1 MTGLPCG
8 SIFGRCLLLAAGLL
22 VAAPAMAQEPQWRH
36 ATGLIEAPR
45 YPEGF
50 PRFDYV
56 NPDAPKGGTL
66 RLSETGSFDTLN
78 PIAQKGELATGLGLV
93 YETLMTDSED
103 EVSTS
108 YGLLAEALS
117 FPDDISSVTYRLREG
132 ARWHDGVPVT
142 ADDVVWSFDR
152 LVEINPQQRFYY
164 QHVTKAEALDARTVK
179 FTFDE
184 TGNKE
189 LPQIVGQLLVLPKH
203 WWTAEGRDIAA
214 STLEP
219 PLGSGPYRIT
229 RVNPGST
236 VRFERVPDHWG
247 AAIPVNVGRHNFDV
261 IEYTYFR
268 DRNVEFEAFKAD
280 EFDYWSENEAKRW
293 ATGYDFPA
301 AQAGKIKRE
310 ELENPYRSS
319 GILVGFVPN
328 LRLEKFQDARV
339 RRALTHAF
347 DFETLNRTIFFGQ
360 YERVGSFFHG
370 TPLAHS
376 GKPEGRELEILE
388 EVRDL
393 VPASVFEGAYVN
405 PVNGDP
411 QAMRDNLREAVRLFA
426 EAGYEIRDGKMVN
439 AATGE
444 PFTIEVLLN
453 GPIIERVALPYA
465 EELRKIGVEMTVR
478 TVEPSQYVERQRA
491 RDFEMIYT
499 GWAQSLSPGNEQ
511 LDYFGSAA
519 AGREASRNFGGIADP
534 AVDALIRKVVFA
546 GDRDELIAATR
557 ALDRVM
563 MANQFVIPTYTA
575 RTARIAY
582 WDRFSHPDP
591 LPHYGIG
598 FPDLWWYDAA
608 KAEAI
613 R

>member
-1 MTGLPCG
+1 MTI
-8 SIFGRCLLLAAGLL
+8 SISVPSLHRLGARSLALAGVTIGVAFSCL
-22 VAAPAMAQEPQWRH
+22 VSVSVAQEPSWRH
-36 ATGLIEAPR
+36 ASSLVEAPK
-45 YPEGF
+45 YPADF
-50 PRFDYV
+50 TRFDYV

-66 RLSETGSFDTLN
+66 RLSEGGSFDTLN
-78 PIAQKGELATGLGLV
+78 PILPKGEVAAGLNLV
-93 YETLMTDSED
+93 FETLMADSED

-108 YGLLAEALS
+108 YGQLAEALS
-117 FPDDISSVTYRLREG
+117 YPDDISSVTYRLREG

-142 ADDVVWSFDR
+142 ANDVVWSFDK
-152 LVEINPQQRFYY
+152 LVELNPQQRFYY
-164 QHVTKAEALDARTVK
+164 QHVTKAEAVDARTVT

-189 LPQIVGQLLVLPKH
+189 LPHIVGQLLVLPKH

-219 PLGSGPYRIT
+219 PLGSGPYKIT
-229 RVNPGST
+229 RVSGGAT
-236 VRFERVPDHWG
+236 LRFERVADHWG
-247 AAIPVNVGRHNFDV
+247 AAIPVNVGRHNFDA
-261 IEYTYFR
+261 IEYTYYR

-280 EFDYWSENEAKRW
+280 QADYWLENEAKRW
-293 ATGYDFPA
+293 ATSYDFPA
-301 AQAGKIKRE
+301 AVAGKIKRE

-319 GILVGFVPN
+319 GVLVGFVPN
-328 LRLEKFQDARV
+328 LRLAKFQDQRV
-339 RRALTHAF
+339 RRALTLAF
-347 DFETLNRTIFFGQ
+347 DFENLNRTIFFES

-376 GKPEGRELEILE
+376 GLPEGRELELLE

-393 VPASVFEGAYVN
+393 VPASVFEAPYVN
-405 PVNGDP
+405 PVAADA
-411 QAMRDNLREAVRLFA
+411 QALRSNLREAVRLFA
-426 EAGYEIRDGKMVN
+426 EAGYEIRDGRMVN

-444 PFTIEVLLN
+444 PFTVEVLLN

-465 EELRKIGVEMTVR
+465 EDLRTIGVEMTIR
-478 TVEPSQYVERQRA
+478 TVEPSQYVARQRA

-499 GWAQSLSPGNEQ
+499 GWGQSLSPGNEQ

-519 AGREASRNFGGIADP
+519 ASKEASRNYGGIADP
-534 AVDALIRKVVFA
+534 AVDALISKVIFA
-546 GDRDELIAATR
+546 RDRDELIAATR

-563 MANQFVIPTYTA
+563 MANQFVIPTYTG

-591 LPHYGIG
+591 
-598 FPDLWWYDAA
+598 
-608 KAEAI
+608 
-613 R
+613 